1 MKKLI
6 NKATKNKL
14 LTVLLI
20 LGTISI
26 ILGILFPAVITND
39 NKELIHESIKTF
51 ISGIKE
57 EKINF
62 ISGFTTSITNNILV
76 FFMIWILGISVIG
89 IPLILGILFFKG
101 FLVGF
106 SFTSILITYGPAGIV
121 KAIVYTLPNIM
132 NALFSFLLCYYAISI
147 SIMIY
152 KTIFKKETRAWQTI
166 IRRYIKIGIFYI
178 VFAIILSLIESYLIP
193 KILIF
198 C

>member
-62 ISGFTTSITNNILV
+62 ISGFTTSMTNNILV

-106 SFTSILITYGPAGIV
+106 YFNNLWTSRNSKSYSL
-121 KAIVYTLPNIM
+121 YT
-132 NALFSFLLCYYAISI
+132 
-147 SIMIY
+147 
-152 KTIFKKETRAWQTI
+152 T
-166 IRRYIKIGIFYI
+166 
-178 VFAIILSLIESYLIP
+178 
-193 KILIF
+193 
-198 C
+198 